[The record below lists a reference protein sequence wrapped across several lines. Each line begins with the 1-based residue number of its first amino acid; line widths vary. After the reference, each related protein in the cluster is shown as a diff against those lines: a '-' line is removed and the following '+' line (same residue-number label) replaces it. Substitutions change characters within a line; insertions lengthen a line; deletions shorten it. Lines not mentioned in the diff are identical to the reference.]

1 MIASLNIRVNAL
13 KKISKLGSFQNR
25 KMLAN
30 GIFMSK
36 LIYLIALWGGCGIMM
51 RRSLQMLQNKVARMV
66 TKLEWSTSTE
76 VLLKQVGWLSVH
88 QLVFFHSVLLI
99 YKVNKDRVPVNL
111 YNMFSSTYSYDTRQ
125 ARGGMIK
132 LMGIPKLDLSKYSFR
147 WRGANQFNQLPETIR
162 TSPNFLIFK
171 ARAREWI
178 RSHVSL
184 N

>member
-1 MIASLNIRVNAL
+1 
-13 KKISKLGSFQNR
+13 
-25 KMLAN
+25 
-30 GIFMSK
+30 
-36 LIYLIALWGGCGIMM
+36 MM

-66 TKLEWSTSTE
+66 TKLEWLTPTE

-99 YKVNKDRVPVNL
+99 YKVKKDRVPENL

-132 LMGIPKLDLSKYSFR
+132 LMGIPKLDLSKNSFR

-162 TSPNFLIFK
+162 TSPNVMVFK
-171 ARAREWI
+171 ARAKEWI
-178 RSHVSL
+178 RSNVSL

>member
-1 MIASLNIRVNAL
+1 MCTSLY
-13 KKISKLGSFQNR
+13 SFT
-25 KMLAN
+25 L
-30 GIFMSK
+30 F
-36 LIYLIALWGGCGIMM
+36 
-51 RRSLQMLQNKVARMV
+51 
-66 TKLEWSTSTE
+66 
-76 VLLKQVGWLSVH
+76 
-88 QLVFFHSVLLI
+88 
-99 YKVNKDRVPVNL
+99 NKDRVPVNL

-147 WRGANQFNQLPETIR
+147 WRGEDQFNQLPETIR
-162 TSPNFLIFK
+162 TCPNVLVFK